1 VSAAFE
7 AAYARSSWAPILRS
21 LRPQRRYELVRAAT
35 PTASA
40 SGGESRPV
48 IEHPILLDPAEQ
60 YLMRCDRVDFD
71 FGGEALPHRR
81 A

>member
-7 AAYARSSWAPILRS
+7 AAYARSSWAPIFRS

-35 PTASA
+35 PPGSA
-40 SGGESRPV
+40 CGGESRPV
-48 IEHPILLDPAEQ
+48 LEHPILLDPAEQ